1 MEILNNNQIST
12 TKCFLRSDKFFLSI
26 RAKVK
31 ADENNN
37 NQSPTTTSENK
48 STDDGQQIPFEFGK
62 TPMRSSTMHTFAL
75 GYLESLIQI
84 RVCLISKQKT
94 LRSRQT
100 SA

>member
-1 MEILNNNQIST
+1 MEILNNNRIS
-12 TKCFLRSDKFFLSI
+12 KANYFLRSGKFCLLI

-37 NQSPTTTSENK
+37 NQSAEDN
-48 STDDGQQIPFEFGK
+48 QQSSFEFGK
-62 TPMRSSTMHTFAL
+62 TPMRSSTMHSFAL

-84 RVCLISKQKT
+84 RVCLMSKQKT